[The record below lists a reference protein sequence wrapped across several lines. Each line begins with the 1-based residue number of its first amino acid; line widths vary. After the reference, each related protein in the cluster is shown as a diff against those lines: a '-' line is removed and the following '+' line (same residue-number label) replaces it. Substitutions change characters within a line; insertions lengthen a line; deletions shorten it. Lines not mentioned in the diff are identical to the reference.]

1 MLPFLSPKGA
11 AYPSPGHRSCEKI
24 PWKSKSISR
33 RDAKPQ
39 RHKEN
44 DAVDLSKPL
53 RLGVSA
59 RDCLFFFFRRE
70 PHYVAR
76 HGALSGVSSS

>member
-1 MLPFLSPKGA
+1 VLPFLSPKGA

-44 DAVDLSKPL
+44 NAVDLSESL

-59 RDCLFFFFRRE
+59 RDCLFFHGFIGLGYAAHSISICE
-70 PHYVAR
+70 P
-76 HGALSGVSSS
+76 